1 MSKHLRDFIH
11 KTLTSRKFWAAVT
24 ASAPFAQIG
33 DWNSFSMVWV
43 AYAGIQGAVD
53 ASEGLGSKR
62 AIDTLTLTGPETETD
77 APVPRVPSGDI
88 DRMIEGEG

>member
-1 MSKHLRDFIH
+1 MSKHIRDFIH

-33 DWNSFSMVWV
+33 DWNSFSMVWM

-62 AIDTLTLTGPETETD
+62 AIDTLTEPAAD
-77 APVPRVPSGDI
+77 APVARVPSAAI
-88 DRMIEGEG
+88 DEMVEGGKG